1 MLYGTLQSKDQMNEY
16 FKSLLIYCYSMYC
29 NLMSKSHKQRHI
41 TTEHMLLRIRT
52 YIPAKFLPPVNWPLI
67 IDNYWSID
75 TRLSEI
81 YP

>member
-1 MLYGTLQSKDQMNEY
+1 
-16 FKSLLIYCYSMYC
+16 MYC

-52 YIPAKFLPPVNWPLI
+52 YVPAKFLPPVNWPLI